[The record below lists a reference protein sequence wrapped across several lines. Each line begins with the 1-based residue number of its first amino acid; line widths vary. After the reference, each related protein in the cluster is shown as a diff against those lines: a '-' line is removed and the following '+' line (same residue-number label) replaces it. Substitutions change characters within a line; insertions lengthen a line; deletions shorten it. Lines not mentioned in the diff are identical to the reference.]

1 MLSEGSRRWFTERR
15 LCLRLLLKHALNCFS
30 QSVDDLVVRDA
41 MLARFDHCCRD
52 RLGELAPSCNIRQRS
67 APSIRVRALSWITIA
82 NINLSDRWKVSID
95 SAKLIAFNKQFEQAS
110 DHERIS
116 MTAARRILCPFR
128 VAQRQL
134 QSSRQL
140 VGRRLTIAPPGFRFH
155 ENQVLRAIL

>member
-110 DHERIS
+110 DDERFGRSNKHDRSQTNLVPIPS
-116 MTAARRILCPFR
+116 RPAATAIVSAACRTQVDHC
-128 VAQRQL
+128 AAWL
-134 QSSRQL
+134 Q
-140 VGRRLTIAPPGFRFH
+140 VP
-155 ENQVLRAIL
+155 